1 MSTDP
6 QPARF
11 VHPSRRRD
19 KPILSCT
26 LCRRRK
32 LKCDRQQPCKTCVD
46 RGLSLSCTYVRNM
59 PTPKEPKIPN
69 SVHDRINQLE
79 KLVTNLMSGK
89 DANHVSPTPSHMSQH
104 QDQNSHEIPET
115 PDRVKFNNETTS
127 YTNSEHWTSI
137 LDGISELREHLDQI
151 PASSDTKCDELEE
164 ASCPEILF
172 GRQRFATKEDILAA
186 MPPRLEADQLMNT
199 FFVKLDTHA
208 TLLHRPTFIKQY
220 EKFWLSPFE
229 TPTMWVGLL
238 YAILAT
244 ATRFQATFDG
254 PMSKSVGTGHNH
266 TQSLHSARI
275 NFYRE
280 KAVQCMILANYTKC
294 PPYTIE
300 AFMLYCAS
308 EFSRSADAQFSSY
321 MVVGMLIRLA
331 FRMGLHRDP
340 SRFPN
345 ISPFEGEMRRRRWV
359 SIVSLDLI
367 TSAQLGLPRMIQP
380 HMYDTQEPRNLTQE
394 EIYEDMTELP
404 PSRPESE
411 LTQLLYFILLVRIRK
426 IQAQILD
433 MIQASPQPPPYQA
446 IIDIDTALRS
456 TYSQVPKSLEV
467 KHPGKASA
475 SLNSSLMRY
484 TYLELV
490 YLKAQVMLHRP
501 YLKLGRVDKHYEYSR
516 KVCLNAAMELLL
528 LQNKLDGDIQPM
540 DEYVSLFRMTAI
552 VRIMTSVITQDFLLA
567 TSVLVLDLD
576 EDLISP
582 LPIVADRRVAGVSQ
596 LETGMPTR
604 EEIIASLRS
613 AYHVW
618 SKRSKGSQEAKK
630 VAAAVKLVLSKV
642 GEHEDHTHS
651 PSHSVDATTSE
662 HNGVYPSPDFVFNEH
677 MPPRH
682 VSNLFPTGEDSY
694 SHSLLYSQIPMDLDS
709 LNIPLD
715 WEGMM
720 LHLDAQQ
727 YNDTQQRSLQQYRLP
742 Q

>member
-6 QPARF
+6 QPSRF

-89 DANHVSPTPSHMSQH
+89 DANHVSPTPSHTPQH
-104 QDQNSHEIPET
+104 QDHSSHEILGT
-115 PDRVKFNNETTS
+115 PDRVKFNDETTS
-127 YTNSEHWTSI
+127 YTSSGHWTSI

-151 PASSDTKCDELEE
+151 PTSSDARCDDLEE
-164 ASCPEILF
+164 ASRPEILF
-172 GRQRFATKEDILAA
+172 GLQRLVTKEDILAA
-186 MPPRLEADQLMNT
+186 IPPRPEADQLMEA
-199 FFVKLDTHA
+199 FFTIFETHA
-208 TLLHRPTFIKQY
+208 TFLHKPTFVKQY
-220 EKFWLSPFE
+220 QNFWLNSFE

-238 YAILAT
+238 YVILAT
-244 ATRFQATFDG
+244 GARFQANFDG
-254 PMSKSVGTGHNH
+254 HMSKGVGMGPNCA
-266 TQSLHSARI
+266 QSLYSARTK
-275 NFYRE
+275 FYRE

-294 PPYTIE
+294 PPATIE
-300 AFMLYCAS
+300 AFMLYCGS
-308 EFSRSADAQFSSY
+308 EFSRSADAQFSTY

-331 FRMGLHRDP
+331 FRVGLHRDP

-345 ISPFEGEMRRRRWV
+345 ISPFEGEMRRRKWN
-359 SIVSLDLI
+359 SIMSLDLV

-380 HMYDTQEPRNLTQE
+380 YMYDTQEPRNLNQDD
-394 EIYEDMTELP
+394 IYEDMTELP
-404 PSRPESE
+404 PSRSEAE
-411 LTQLLYFILLVRIRK
+411 LTQLLYFILLTRIRK

-433 MIQASPQPPPYQA
+433 LIQATPQPPYQA

-456 TYSQVPKSLEV
+456 VYSQIPKSLET
-467 KHPGKASA
+467 KNLGKASVP
-475 SLNSSLMRY
+475 SKLSLMRY
-484 TYLELV
+484 TYLELA

-501 YLKLGRVDKHYEYSR
+501 YLKLGRVDKPYEYSR
-516 KVCLNAAMELLL
+516 KVCLNAAIELLSF
-528 LQNKLDGDIQPM
+528 QNKLDADIQPG
-540 DEYVSLFRMTAI
+540 DEYSSLKFRMTAVIRITASI
-552 VRIMTSVITQDFLLA
+552 VAQDFLLA

-582 LPIVADRRVAGVSQ
+582 LPNVADRRVTGVSH
-596 LETGMPTR
+596 LEIGMPTR
-604 EEIIASLRS
+604 EEIIESLRS
-613 AYHVW
+613 AYHIW
-618 SKRSKGSQEAKK
+618 LESSKRSQEAKK
-630 VAAAVKLVLSKV
+630 VAAAVRLVLSKV

-651 PSHSVDATTSE
+651 PPHSVGTTTLE

-677 MPPRH
+677 TPPRH
-682 VSNLFPTGEDSY
+682 VPNLFPAGDDSY
-694 SHSLLYSQIPMDLDS
+694 SHSLLYSQMPMDLDS

-720 LHLDAQQ
+720 SHLDVQQ
-727 YNDTQQRSLQQYRLP
+727 YNDAQQRSFQ
-742 Q
+742 